1 MWISCS
7 FKTLSVFRIHV
18 CCALCKSLC
27 YSHELINF
35 ATRSPL
41 PCLPSPLLA
50 PPPTLPIEPT
60 LLSQNRSLSRGH
72 GTPLMRKKDEE
83 EEKKK
88 EKRRGRGKKGSRS
101 KRGIIIR
108 IRYPSVAC
116 GLGVAT
122 GEEGHLD
129 KGNNKEGGRRRG
141 GSRQEEREKKKKT
154 KKKSRVLHDETTGCV
169 LEKFVMAAWPTG
181 A

>member
-1 MWISCS
+1 
-7 FKTLSVFRIHV
+7 
-18 CCALCKSLC
+18 
-27 YSHELINF
+27 
-35 ATRSPL
+35 
-41 PCLPSPLLA
+41 
-50 PPPTLPIEPT
+50 
-60 LLSQNRSLSRGH
+60 
-72 GTPLMRKKDEE
+72 MRKKDEE

-122 GEEGHLD
+122 EEGEEGHLD
-129 KGNNKEGGRRRG
+129 KGNKKEGGRRRG